1 MNYENLNSYENRLL
15 RNENP
20 QEFMF
25 NFFNTKFYWKE
36 LMKINT
42 KYIERNVDI
51 SLLSP
56 YIQNILYTR
65 LNINNIDLLSEEY
78 IIQLV
83 TLLQLTGQYLI
94 YTQKMLEEENNKL
107 KETIIN
113 LKNSITDNE
122 KYERII
128 ENLNRQNQ
136 EKDFLIKTYQE
147 MIQNGK
153 QVNGSINV
161 DDNNINLKSM
171 PEINYVKKTYYYCN
185 ICLCKKFKT
194 QKYLDDHMKRRHYNF
209 KEQYIDKEII
219 EEKKVEEENYRIE
232 FDEKLKIMKNEFE
245 TMINQKREN
254 DELAILNKKLDL
266 LQTQVMS
273 QNYNNIFNY
282 RNILNH
288 YNKKNYYQNS
298 VNKEKKEKSE
308 NELKMKYNDLNK
320 KYDDLLKKI
329 EEKEKRDKDFNIQPI
344 FIGEKKIIN
353 KEKNDENLINKNI
366 NIENT
371 KINIE
376 INENKNITDLNRIK
390 DNKENEKEINIIP
403 GKDIK
408 TNLNIFENIVDKK
421 KTEEDKNIL
430 IEKLDKDIS
439 KEKEEKEKERNKK
452 NINENINN
460 YIKEEKKREND
471 NKNFINEIVEND
483 KNSMVNLEFNKENEN
498 QKFLTNEG
506 NETIIADKKNLF
518 NSKNK
523 EKKDSINKIEQPKLI
538 INDKVSDFDISKN
551 DDDKKENDLKNKNNL
566 FKDINDDKKSENINK
581 NMNISKEVFEDEDK
595 LKLFYKQFEQR
606 DKACL
611 NKEIN
616 NYKKTENV
624 NESNVDINEILKDKI
639 ISEEFIKKYRYY
651 DYLNR
656 ELDIDELFNSLKKY
670 QNDELPNKIIIEN
683 SSQKENN
690 NIKSKSN
697 SLKSSKNNDIIIE
710 NIDEPIIEKKIEVV
724 ESSIIKGFDL
734 IKSTK

>member
-113 LKNSITDNE
+113 LKNTITDNE

-403 GKDIK
+403 EKDIK
-408 TNLNIFENIVDKK
+408 TSLNIFENIVDKK

-430 IEKLDKDIS
+430 IEKFDKDIS
-439 KEKEEKEKERNKK
+439 KEKERNKK
-452 NINENINN
+452 IINENNNN
-460 YIKEEKKREND
+460 YIKEDKKREND
-471 NKNFINEIVEND
+471 NKNIINEIVEND
-483 KNSMVNLEFNKENEN
+483 KNSIMNLEFNNEN

-538 INDKVSDFDISKN
+538 INDKVSDFVISKN

-616 NYKKTENV
+616 NYKKTENA
-624 NESNVDINEILKDKI
+624 NESNVNINEILKDKI
-639 ISEEFIKKYRYY
+639 ISEEYIKKYRYY